1 MFHDEFYYRPKFN
14 PFFRTLCMRFEGDD
28 PGDDPGGGGGGEE
41 HWTDNYESTKGN
53 AVLLRFKTEEDS
65 HKGHIE
71 TKAELSDSLR
81 LPKSLGKITDEQ
93 RADYKAR
100 VGKLLGAPDTEDG
113 YEITRPQLPKGM
125 SYDEEGEKMVRAWG
139 IKHHLSQTAVQDSLN
154 LWNQIMVGRTEA
166 ITKADKEALEKAEKD
181 NKAEVKAC
189 IKNLEELW
197 GKKECAA
204 NLELI
209 QRALRSKVNPDWR
222 NVKIEEDEAWQD
234 FNDKTYKAG
243 IANNQVLM
251 EMVGV
256 AAQVIEGEGKLSD
269 SVPSSTGKKTEDMSE
284 EEIQKTY
291 FPNSP
296 DMNK

>member
-1 MFHDEFYYRPKFN
+1 MFHDEFSYRPKFN
-14 PFFRTLCMRFEGDD
+14 PFFRTLCMRFEGE
-28 PGDDPGGGGGGEE
+28 GGEGGEEGGGGGEE
-41 HWTDNYESTKGN
+41 HWTDNYESTKGS
-53 AVLLRFKTEEDS
+53 AVLRRFETEEDS
-65 HKGHIE
+65 HKGHLE
-71 TKAELSDSLR
+71 TKTALGDPLR

-100 VGKLLGAPDTEDG
+100 LGKLLGAPDTEDG

-139 IKHHLSQTAVQDSLN
+139 IKHHLSQAAVQDALN
-154 LWNQIMVGRTEA
+154 LWNQVMVGRTEA
-166 ITKADKEALEKAEKD
+166 ITKADKEDLEKAEKD
-181 NKAEVKAC
+181 NKTEVKAC

-222 NVKIEEDEAWQD
+222 NVKIEDDEAWQD
-234 FNDKTYKAG
+234 FNEKTYNAG

-251 EMVGV
+251 EMLGV
-256 AAQVIEGEGKLSD
+256 AAQVIEGEGKLSE
-269 SVPSSTGKKTEDMSE
+269 SAPSDTEKKPEDMSE
-284 EEIQKTY
+284 GEIQKTY
-291 FPNSP
+291 FPKSP